1 MQRQR
6 RAQSSRVKNQV
17 VEFGQQGPRQR
28 KPDDLG
34 LVIGKPM
41 AAGNLTRRT
50 AGLTEG
56 VSGCR
61 GAYAQD
67 SRGRD
72 KRKLQIHA
80 ILPR

>member
-1 MQRQR
+1 
-6 RAQSSRVKNQV
+6 
-17 VEFGQQGPRQR
+17 
-28 KPDDLG
+28 
-34 LVIGKPM
+34 M
-41 AAGNLTRRT
+41 AAGNLARGT
-50 AGLTEG
+50 ARLTEGVSEG

-61 GAYAQD
+61 GANAQD